1 MSVRVS
7 AKFEK
12 KKKKKKKKKAAATGE
27 RVRYKIGKEWKR
39 KKERSARIY
48 LHELFQ
54 SDGIGAVVVIVRAA
68 HDDRTRP
75 AN

>member
-12 KKKKKKKKKAAATGE
+12 KKKKKKKKKAAARE
-27 RVRYKIGKEWKR
+27 SSLQNWKRRRKKER
-39 KKERSARIY
+39 KKERSARKY

-54 SDGIGAVVVIVRAA
+54 SDGIGAVVVIVRTA
-68 HDDRTRP
+68 HDDPDQTS
-75 AN
+75 